1 MSHAQKYSRIDADW
15 KIQKQETVPT
25 SLMTYEQ
32 VMDKGLHE
40 DVDKIE
46 KLSMINANARFELLN
61 ANQQLLDFQMN
72 RYMRGKKSGPST
84 SRVLKYQSDSQN
96 TAKTKIPADLLNYTT
111 KESPKKKTYGSKAA
125 VPPIKRYKEDE
136 NKKPHH
142 MVKNSVNH
150 KQPIELDKEI
160 YKYNSYQY

>member
-1 MSHAQKYSRIDADW
+1 M
-15 KIQKQETVPT
+15 
-25 SLMTYEQ
+25 
-32 VMDKGLHE
+32 
-40 DVDKIE
+40 DKIE

-72 RYMRGKKSGPST
+72 RYIRGKKNNGPGT

-96 TAKTKIPADLLNYTT
+96 TAKSKIPVDLLNYTT
-111 KESPKKKTYGSKAA
+111 KQSPKKKSLGSKAA

-142 MVKNSVNH
+142 MVKHSVN
-150 KQPIELDKEI
+150 
-160 YKYNSYQY
+160 